1 MKPNLLYTILFFIFF
16 HQQVQAQVIINPSS
30 TFRAKRIA
38 VRASALVIDSSSILP
53 GSFSIENIESSAYS
67 IDVISAKLT
76 WIKKPIADSV
86 NISYR
91 IFPFRLNERYAHLH
105 FDSIRNNFIAE
116 NPLVLKNKNL
126 SSNQS
131 IFEFKGMQSQGSIGR
146 AISFGNSQ
154 DAVVN
159 SFLNLQLNG
168 MIGDSLELIAAI
180 TDNTIPIQPDGNTK
194 DLRDFD
200 RVYMQVKKK
209 GWQVSFGDIE
219 LSEKEN
225 YFLKFNKRI
234 QGVSFSTL
242 NQINKKT
249 TNEFAASGAL
259 AKGKFNRNYI
269 NPIEGNQGPYRLQGA
284 NNELYFVVL
293 AGTEKV
299 FIDGVLMQRGEDQ
312 DYTINYNTAELSF
325 TPKQLITKDKR
336 IQIEFE
342 YADRNYL
349 NTQLYVTD
357 KFKVNNKLSLNLAA
371 YSTKD
376 GKFSFIDQPLD
387 TKQQLFLASIGDSI
401 QNAFTSNAVRDSFA
415 LGKILYKK
423 IDTTYN
429 ISVHDSVYVFTNS
442 NASDLYALSFTYL
455 GPGKGNYRQLL
466 NGNNGKVFI
475 WTAPDINGNKQ
486 GEYEPVV
493 FLVTPKK
500 LQLFTTGLHY
510 QFNKRFQLYSEL
522 AMSNYDV
529 NLYSTLNKENNTGLA
544 GKFNLSFESKTFKL
558 NKNAHTLKTNIGA
571 EWVQS
576 AFKPL
581 ERLRDAEFLRDWG
594 LPFDVATTTEKI
606 FNSGISIK
614 GNKTNS
620 ISFDWIQYMR
630 GDGYNGIKNNLQ
642 QNAIIKQWTT
652 KSNLSLLHYNTTL
665 SSGSF
670 YRPTID
676 IKKGFKKLYKIE
688 AGGSFIGEYLKI
700 KNKATDSLMVGS
712 FGFSRYELYVKSDPL
727 KLNTW
732 AFNYFTRLDKFPVKK
747 DLLNADRSDNYNVT
761 AAIMKNESRQIKI
774 SAGYRTLQIINDS
787 ISNQKRDKTLLS
799 RTEYYFNECK
809 GLFSGNVLY
818 EIGGGQEQ
826 KREFSYLAVPVGQG
840 NYTWID
846 YNGNGIEEL
855 NEFEI
860 AIYQDQKKYIR
871 IFTPTN
877 EYVKTNVLQF
887 NYFLDVVPRNIIKSQ
902 GKRLKKLLYKSS
914 FSSSAQISKKNIA
927 AGDFLFNPFEKQ
939 LTDSGLISYNSIF
952 SNAYFYNRTGSKWG
966 FDLTQ
971 SIVSGK
977 SLLTYGFES
986 RYIKNNSFKIRLNL
1000 NKKWIANLTVKDIK
1014 NELTSSAVKFENR
1027 NYKINQQQ
1035 VDPGIIWLYKS
1046 IFRVAINYSYAHKKN
1061 QIDSMETT
1069 TAHSLITEMKYTAF
1083 SNSSLTA
1090 KFTANQMS
1098 FNAYSGAASSTV
1110 GFLMLEGL
1118 KPGKN
1123 YLWNV
1128 DYTKRLAGNI
1138 EISFQYEGRKPAA
1151 SSTIHI
1157 GSASVRAIF

>member
-1 MKPNLLYTILFFIFF
+1 M
-16 HQQVQAQVIINPSS
+16 QAQVITYPST
-30 TFRAKRIA
+30 TFRAKQIA
-38 VRASALVIDSSSILP
+38 VSSSSVVIDSSSILP
-53 GSFSIENIESSAYS
+53 GSFSIKNIESSAYS
-67 IDVISAKLT
+67 IDLISARLI
-76 WIKKPIADSV
+76 WIKKPNTDSV
-86 NISYR
+86 TISYR
-91 IFPFRLNERYAHLH
+91 IFPFRINEKYAHLH
-105 FDSIRNNFIAE
+105 FDSIRNNFISE
-116 NPLVLKNKNL
+116 NPIILKNKNL
-126 SSNQS
+126 SDNQS

-159 SFLNLQLNG
+159 SSLNLQLNG

-219 LSEKEN
+219 LAEKEN

-234 QGVSFSTL
+234 QGVSFSTI

-249 TNEFAASGAL
+249 SNEFAASGAL

-269 NPIEGNQGPYRLQGA
+269 TPIEGNQGPYRLKGA

-299 FIDGVLMQRGEDQ
+299 FIDGVLLQRGEDQ

-349 NTQLYVTD
+349 NTQLFVTD
-357 KFKVNNKLSLNLAA
+357 QLNVNKKLSLNIAA
-371 YSTKD
+371 YSNKD

-387 TKQQLFLASIGDSI
+387 NKQQLFLASIGDSI
-401 QNAFTSNAVRDSFA
+401 QNAFTSNAVPDSFA

-423 IDTTYN
+423 IDTVYN
-429 ISVHDSVYVFTNS
+429 ISIHDSVYVFTNS
-442 NASDLYALSFTYL
+442 NTNDLYSLSFTYL
-455 GPGKGNYRQLL
+455 GSGKGNYKQLL

-500 LQLFTTGLHY
+500 QQLLTTGLNY
-510 QFNKRFQLYSEL
+510 RINNRFQLYSEL

-529 NLYSTLNKENNTGLA
+529 NLYSSLNKENNTGLA
-544 GKFNLSFESKTFKL
+544 GKFNLSYESKTFKL
-558 NKNAHTLKTNIGA
+558 NKNDHSLKSNIGA
-571 EWVQS
+571 EFVQS
-576 AFKPL
+576 LFKPL

-594 LPFDVATTTEKI
+594 LPFDAPTVTEKI
-606 FNSGISIK
+606 FNSGITIK
-614 GNKTNS
+614 GNKTNV
-620 ISFDWIQYMR
+620 ISFDWMQYQR
-630 GDGYNGIKNNLQ
+630 ADGYNGMKNSLQ
-642 QNAIIKQWTT
+642 QNIVFKQWTT
-652 KSNLSLLHYNTTL
+652 KSNFSLLHYQTSVTN
-665 SSGSF
+665 GSF
-670 YRPTID
+670 FRPSIE
-676 IKKGFKKLYKIE
+676 IKKGFKQLHNLE
-688 AGGSFIGEYLKI
+688 AGGSFNGEYLKL
-700 KNKATDSLMVGS
+700 KNRMTDSLMLGS
-712 FGFSRYELYVKSDPL
+712 FGFSRFDAFVKSDPS
-727 KLNTW
+727 KLNNWT
-732 AFNYFTRLDKFPVKK
+732 FNYYTRTDQLPIKK
-747 DLLNADRSDNYNVT
+747 ELANADRSDNYNLT
-761 AAIMKNESRQIKI
+761 AAIMKNESRQLKI
-774 SAGYRTLQIINDS
+774 TAGYRTLQIINDS

-809 GLFSGNVLY
+809 GLFNGNVLY

-826 KREFSYLAVPVGQG
+826 KRAFSYLAVPVGQG

-887 NYFLDVVPRNIIKSQ
+887 NYFLDIVPRNVLKSQ
-902 GKRLKKLLYKSS
+902 GKGVRKLLYKSS
-914 FSSSAQISKKNIA
+914 FSSSAQISKKNLA
-927 AGDFLFNPFEKQ
+927 TGEFLFNPFEKQ
-939 LTDSGLISYNSIF
+939 LADSGLISSNSIF

-986 RYIKNNSFKIRLNL
+986 RYIKNNSFKIRFNL
-1000 NKKWIANLTVKDIK
+1000 NKKWIANLSVKDIK
-1014 NELTSSAVKFENR
+1014 NELTSSALKFENK

-1035 VDPGIIWLYKS
+1035 IDPGVIWLYKS
-1046 IFRVAINYSYAHKKN
+1046 IFRVAVNYSYVHKKN
-1061 QIDSMETT
+1061 QIDSMETSI
-1069 TAHSLITEMKYTAF
+1069 AHSLIAEMKYTAF

-1090 KFTANQMS
+1090 KFTANQIS
-1098 FNAYSGAASSTV
+1098 FNAYRGAASSTV

-1123 YLWNV
+1123 YLWNI

-1138 EISFQYEGRKPAA
+1138 EISFQYEGRKPA
-1151 SSTIHI
+1151 SSRIINI
-1157 GSASVRAIF
+1157 GSASVRAVF